1 MTVRSRPQR
10 KARDA
15 YHHGNLRQALIEQAV
30 QTIRK
35 HGVEGLTLRGA
46 GADLRVSRTALYRH
60 FPDKHALLA
69 AVATEGFRSFRAA
82 LTAAWEGAGRGR
94 EGFAAMGVAYVR
106 FAVSN
111 PSHYRVMFGGFID
124 RTGPASEL
132 AVAGAEAFQ
141 VLLDAIAEQQS
152 QGLIRAEDPLPLAQ
166 YIWAT
171 VHGIAML
178 VIDGRLQGEQ
188 TGEHLARLAIA
199 RIRTGIDPQA
209 RAS

>member
-1 MTVRSRPQR
+1 MAVSSRPQR

-15 YHHGNLRQALIEQAV
+15 YHHGNLREVLIAQAV

-82 LTAAWEGAGRGR
+82 LVAAWEGAGRGR
-94 EGFAAMGVAYVR
+94 EGFAAMGMAYVR
-106 FAVSN
+106 FAVIN
-111 PSHYRVMFGGFID
+111 PSHYRVMFGGFLD
-124 RTGPASEL
+124 SAGTESEL
-132 AVAGAEAFQ
+132 SVAGAEAFQ
-141 VLLDAIAEQQS
+141 VLLDAITEQQA

-166 YIWAT
+166 YIWAA

-178 VIDGRLQGEQ
+178 VIDGRLQGAQ
-188 TGEHLARLAIA
+188 TGEELARLAMA
-199 RIRTGIDPQA
+199 RLRTGIDPGA
-209 RAS
+209 